1 MKVLI
6 IFKNNAHKCFLLCH
20 IRHLNPLK
28 IHPQRITKAQKNM
41 INDLDYK
48 GIEFPV
54 SKTDFGKIEKK
65 NNLCINVF
73 CYEIGLIYPVHISD
87 EEFKNCMDLLLLTD
101 GNKSHYVYIKDFNRF
116 MYNKTKSKSKKHF

>member
-1 MKVLI
+1 MSIYSPLSRSTYIELPCKLRNSMKVLI

-28 IHPQRITKAQKNM
+28 IHPQRITKAHKNM

-48 GIEFPV
+48 DIEFPV

-65 NNLCINVF
+65 NNI
-73 CYEIGLIYPVHISD
+73 
-87 EEFKNCMDLLLLTD
+87 
-101 GNKSHYVYIKDFNRF
+101 
-116 MYNKTKSKSKKHF
+116 